1 MNNMKLEYCES
12 CRRNVEYGIVNM
24 DKIKLIKGKNIIYPI
39 QKAYCVHCNSEIF
52 VKELR
57 DDNLKSLNK
66 EFDKIKQ

>member
-1 MNNMKLEYCES
+1 MNNEDRLSK
-12 CRRNVEYGIVNM
+12 
-24 DKIKLIKGKNIIYPI
+24 KGKNIIYPI